1 MSAVKGHIVLLWSAP
16 PSLFFPGLG
25 EGHVSSPE
33 AFELLVPSLA
43 HESFLRAMIVSLY
56 ALHRVGA

>member
-1 MSAVKGHIVLLWSAP
+1 MSVVEDHIVLLWSAP
-16 PSLFFPGLG
+16 PSMFFPGEG
-25 EGHVSSPE
+25 EGHVSNSE
-33 AFELLVPSLA
+33 AFERLVPGLA